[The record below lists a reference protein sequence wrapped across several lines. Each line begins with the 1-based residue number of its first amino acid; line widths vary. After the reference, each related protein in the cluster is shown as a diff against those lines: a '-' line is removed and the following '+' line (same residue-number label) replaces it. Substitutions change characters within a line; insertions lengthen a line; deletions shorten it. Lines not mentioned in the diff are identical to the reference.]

1 MSDEPIGEMQILV
14 YGEDRSDL
22 MPKYGAKQFKV
33 INQSKP
39 RIDGVEKVTGK
50 AQYAADIQ
58 MPGMIYGGT
67 LRSGLSSAK
76 VVSIDT
82 EKALAMPGVHA
93 VVTAK
98 DLEKSISWGTHRYLT
113 DQVFFQGNA
122 IAIVAA
128 DTKELVQQALKTIE
142 VTYEE
147 LPAVYTFE
155 DAMAPDAY
163 VVHEENPD
171 NTFPDSLHRIR
182 KGDVDQ
188 GFEQADMVLERE
200 YTTQCMDH
208 AYIEPE
214 AVVAYQRAEDGVV
227 TVHTSSQN
235 PYFTR
240 RYVADMLCES
250 MSNVR
255 IIQETIGGTFGGKE
269 EGVGMC
275 AARAA
280 YLSRL
285 TGRPVKLVYS
295 REESVLESAK
305 RHPLKL
311 KYKAGV
317 TKEGRIVAWE
327 GTQIANGGAFSN
339 QTPYMNW
346 RANAHSAGAYDI
358 ENVKTDT
365 FGIHTN
371 TFIGGAMRGFSS
383 PQLIFAQEQFID
395 ELAEAMGMSDVEFRK
410 INCLKSGGQTAT
422 GTQVHDVVLEE
433 MIDDIIVE
441 TDYLKKR
448 ETYSGQENPDLRKG
462 IGMAL
467 AHRSCGFGAEAPD
480 ASGAMVTINEDSSVI
495 ISSGLAEN
503 GQGLKSAY
511 SMIAAEA
518 LGVPY
523 ESVRFNAADT
533 HSICDSGM
541 TVASRG
547 TVMGAQS
554 VMKAAQKLNG
564 IMRQNAIE
572 LGSFADTEKI
582 ETACGLGKGELKD
595 LKITSG
601 EEILLQ
607 DGYFF
612 HPDYTGYQ
620 VPLIDVS
627 VACLWSGKQLS
638 VFEWYIP
645 PVCPQDHVTGQGI
658 AAPTFAYGCCV
669 AEVEVDMK
677 TGYVDV
683 KQCTSNHDVG
693 TAINPALIAGQVYGG
708 IAMGQGYGLLEEVE
722 FRNGQMKNLNLDE
735 YLIPTALDTPEMQ
748 VNIYECDDEAGTYGA
763 KSVGEPATEAVA
775 AAIANAVAN
784 ATGRRVRNNPVG
796 LERVLL
802 GKKLR

>member
-1 MSDEPIGEMQILV
+1 
-14 YGEDRSDL
+14 
-22 MPKYGAKQFKV
+22 MPKYGGKQFKV

-50 AQYAADIQ
+50 ARYAADIQ
-58 MPGMIYGGT
+58 LPGMLYGGT

-76 VVSIDT
+76 VLSIDI
-82 EKALAMPGVHA
+82 EQAKALSGVHA

-113 DQVFFQGNA
+113 DQVFFPGNA

-128 DTKELVQQALKTIE
+128 ETKELVQQALKAIE
-142 VTYEE
+142 VTYEK
-147 LPAVYTFE
+147 LPAVYSFE
-155 DAMAPDAY
+155 DAMAPGAY
-163 VVHEENPD
+163 AVHEEYPD
-171 NTFPDSLHRIR
+171 NIFPDSFHHIL
-182 KGDVDQ
+182 KGNTNA
-188 GFEQADMVLERE
+188 GFEKADIVLERE
-200 YTTQCMDH
+200 YTTQCMEH

-285 TGRPVKLVYS
+285 TGKPVKLVYT
-295 REESVLESAK
+295 REESMLESAK
-305 RHPLKL
+305 RHPFKF

-317 TKEGRIVAWE
+317 SKDGRIVAWE

-358 ENVKTDT
+358 ENIKTET
-365 FGIHTN
+365 FGIFSN

-383 PQLIFAQEQFID
+383 VQLIFAQEQFID
-395 ELAEAMGMSDVEFRK
+395 ELAEASGMNEIEFRK
-410 INCLKSGGQTAT
+410 INCLKSGGHTAT
-422 GTQVHDVVLEE
+422 GTEVQDVVLEE
-433 MIDDIIVE
+433 MIDDIIVQ
-441 TDYLKKR
+441 TDYTDKR
-448 ETYSGQENPDLRKG
+448 QSYKEQKNTDIRKG
-462 IGMAL
+462 IGMAI

-480 ASGAMVTINEDSSVI
+480 ASGALITINEDGSVI
-495 ISSGLAEN
+495 INSGLAEN

-511 SMIAAEA
+511 CMIAAEA

-523 ESVRFNAADT
+523 ESVRFNSGDT
-533 HSICDSGM
+533 HSICDGGM

-554 VMKAAQKLNG
+554 VRKSAEKLNL
-564 IMRQNAIE
+564 IMRRNAIE
-572 LGSFADTEKI
+572 LGSFGDTEKI
-582 ETACGLGKGELKD
+582 EAACGLAKGGLAD

-601 EEILLQ
+601 EEIILEE
-607 DGYFF
+607 GYFF
-612 HPDYTGYQ
+612 HPDYSGYK

-627 VACLWSGKQLS
+627 VGCLWSGKQLS

-645 PVCPQDHVTGQGI
+645 PVCPQDHETGQGI
-658 AAPTFAYGCCV
+658 AAPTYAYGCCV

-683 KQCTSNHDVG
+683 KHCTSSHDVG

-722 FRNGQMKNLNLDE
+722 MRGGKVENLNLDE
-735 YLIPTALDTPEMQ
+735 YLIPTALDVPEMDM
-748 VNIYECDDEAGTYGA
+748 NIYECDDEAGTYGA
-763 KSVGEPATEAVA
+763 KSIGEPATEAVA
-775 AAIANAVAN
+775 AAIANAIAN
-784 ATGRRVRNNPVG
+784 ATGQRVRNNPAG

>member
-1 MSDEPIGEMQILV
+1 
-14 YGEDRSDL
+14 
-22 MPKYGAKQFKV
+22 MPKYGEKQFKV

-39 RIDGVEKVTGK
+39 RIDGLEKVTGK
-50 AQYAADIQ
+50 ARYAADIYL
-58 MPGMIYGGT
+58 PGMIYGGT

-82 EKALAMPGVHA
+82 KKALEIPGVRA

-113 DQVFFQGNA
+113 DHVYFEGNA
-122 IAIVAA
+122 VALVAA
-128 DTKELVQQALKTIE
+128 DTKELVQKALQAIE
-142 VTYEE
+142 VEYEE

-155 DAMAPDAY
+155 EAMAPGAHA
-163 VVHEENPD
+163 VHEEYPD
-171 NTFPDSLHRIR
+171 NIFPDSFHYIR
-182 KGDVDQ
+182 KGDVDR
-188 GFEQADMVLERE
+188 GFEQAELVLERE
-200 YTTQCMDH
+200 YTTQFMEH

-214 AVVAYQRAEDGVV
+214 AVVAYARAEDGGM

-240 RYVADMLCES
+240 RYVADMLCEP
-250 MSNVR
+250 MSKVR
-255 IIQETIGGTFGGKE
+255 IVQETLGGTFGGKE
-269 EGVGMC
+269 EGVGLC

-280 YLSRL
+280 YLARL
-285 TGRPVKLVYS
+285 TERPVKLVNT
-295 REESVLESAK
+295 REESILESAK
-305 RHPLKL
+305 RHAIKFN
-311 KYKAGV
+311 YKAGV
-317 TKEGRIVAWE
+317 DKDGRIVAWE

-358 ENVKTDT
+358 ENIKTDT
-365 FGIHTN
+365 FGIFSN

-383 PQLIFAQEQFID
+383 PQLIYAQEQFID
-395 ELAEAMGMSDVEFRK
+395 ELAEAAGFGDVEFRK
-410 INCLKSGGQTAT
+410 INCLKSGGKTAT
-422 GTQVHDVVLEE
+422 GTEVHDVVLEE
-433 MIDDIIVE
+433 MMDDIIVE
-441 TDYLKKR
+441 TDYQNKR
-448 ETYSGQENPDLRKG
+448 RAYKEQKNTEKRKG
-462 IGMAL
+462 IGMSL

-480 ASGAMVTINEDSSVI
+480 ASGAMVTINEDSSVVI
-495 ISSGLAEN
+495 NSGLAEN

-523 ESVRFNAADT
+523 ESISFYSART

-554 VMKAAQKLNG
+554 VMKAAEKLNS

-572 LGSFADTEKI
+572 LGCFSDTGKMEK
-582 ETACGLGKGELKD
+582 ACGLKEGELEN
-595 LKITSG
+595 LKISSG

-612 HPDYTGYQ
+612 HPKHLGYR
-620 VPLIDVS
+620 VPMIDVS
-627 VACLWSGKQLS
+627 VGCLWSGKQLS

-645 PVCPQDHVTGQGI
+645 PACPQDHATGQGI

-683 KQCTSNHDVG
+683 KHCTSSHDVG
-693 TAINPALIAGQVYGG
+693 TAINPALIEGQVFGG
-708 IAMGQGYGLLEEVE
+708 IAMGQGYALLEEVE
-722 FRNGQMKNLNLDE
+722 IRKGKVKTLNLDE
-735 YLIPTALDTPEMQ
+735 YLIPTSLDTPEMK
-748 VNIYECDDEAGTYGA
+748 VNIYECDDDAGTYGA
-763 KSVGEPATEAVA
+763 KSLGEPATEAVA

-784 ATGRRVRNNPVG
+784 ATGRRVRNNPAG